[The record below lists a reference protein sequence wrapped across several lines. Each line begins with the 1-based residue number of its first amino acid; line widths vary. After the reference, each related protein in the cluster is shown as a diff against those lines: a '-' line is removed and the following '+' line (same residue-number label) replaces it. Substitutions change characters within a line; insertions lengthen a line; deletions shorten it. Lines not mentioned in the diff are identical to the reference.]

1 MCHFWAHYHTHL
13 RKADLTVLKAAKI
26 AEQEENMGHYFGSVM
41 SSVSQN
47 LKSMCCLQP
56 CLGLWYFDWVTSAW
70 CSRII
75 HSSQNSFSLLKSSWL
90 NSNMFQIRVGAVI
103 NWPQMDSRARVG
115 SFFFFFYFPP
125 LWSLERWLLSADMAS
140 ISNVQFCCIS
150 ARLSRT

>member
-13 RKADLTVLKAAKI
+13 RKADLTVLKATKI

-47 LKSMCCLQP
+47 LKSKCCLQP

-103 NWPQMDSRARVG
+103 NWPQMDSGARVG
-115 SFFFFFYFPP
+115 SSFFFFSFPP

>member
-47 LKSMCCLQP
+47 LKSKCCLQP

-115 SFFFFFYFPP
+115 SFFFFFFFPS
-125 LWSLERWLLSADMAS
+125 SLKFGEVTAQCRHGFHLKCSVLLHK
-140 ISNVQFCCIS
+140 C
-150 ARLSRT
+150 